1 MVQAT
6 SRAGESD
13 ITGQTILVTGG
24 AGFIGGHLVESL
36 VEANDVRVLDD
47 LSAGSRARVPRE
59 ATLIEGDVRD
69 EAAVGRAMG
78 DVDAVFHLAAVV
90 NVAQSVEE
98 PVHSHS
104 VNVDGTLNVL
114 EEARRNDARVVL
126 ASSAA
131 IYGAPESIPIDED
144 EPATPESPYG
154 LDKLTVDR
162 YAAMYH
168 DLYDLP
174 TVRIRPFNAY
184 GPGQTGSEYSG
195 VISIFMNQAR
205 AGEPITVEGDGTQT
219 RDFVHV
225 WDLVHAF
232 RLAATTD
239 HVGEAF
245 NVGTGT
251 SVSIRELAERVQEVT
266 GSTSE
271 IVHTDPREGDIE
283 HSRAD
288 IAKAEALLG
297 YEPRVELDEGL
308 GTIQEPP
315 SRAQPVTPSVD

>member
-1 MVQAT
+1 MNTNTADSPEGT
-6 SRAGESD
+6 LR
-13 ITGQTILVTGG
+13 GQTVLVTGG

-36 VEANDVRVLDD
+36 VPENDVRVLDD
-47 LSAGSRARVPRE
+47 LSTGSRERVPGA

-69 EAAVGRAMG
+69 EATVARAMESV
-78 DVDAVFHLAAVV
+78 DVVFHLAAVV
-90 NVAQSVEE
+90 NVAQSVED
-98 PVHSHS
+98 PAHSHS
-104 VNVDGTLNVL
+104 VNVDGTLTIL
-114 EEARRNDARVVL
+114 EEARRTGARVVL

-131 IYGAPESIPIDED
+131 IYGTPESVPIAE
-144 EPATPESPYG
+144 EESPTPESPYG
-154 LDKLTVDR
+154 LEKLTVDH

-184 GPGQTGSEYSG
+184 GPGQTGSDYAG
-195 VISIFMNQAR
+195 VVSIFMAQAR
-205 AGEPITVEGDGTQT
+205 AGKPITVEGDGTQT

-225 WDLVHAF
+225 RDVVDAL

-245 NVGTGT
+245 NVGTGQ
-251 SVSIRELAERVQEVT
+251 SVSIRELAELVRTVT
-266 GSTSE
+266 ESDSE

-288 IAKAEALLG
+288 VSKAQALLG
-297 YEPRVELDEGL
+297 YRPRVSLADGL
-308 GTIQEPP
+308 RTLSETLKAV
-315 SRAQPVTPSVD
+315 SASVDD